1 MRKGVSVGL
10 ECGEVF
16 GAPEAVEQSLPVFE
30 VDAIILDPR
39 VEGAFQA
46 VFAQVLAGQHPEGL
60 VEGIAIDGPQRTQLR
75 DGVDVALVLIEH
87 PHELLLADAQ
97 TAKHEQPFVPVLADV
112 AENGLGEVLDHV
124 LGLSLLAALAV
135 LVLLGVAVLGLLG
148 RTADFAAKVHFF
160 ERFGVG
166 GGIVGLLDDFDAVVG
181 LDWGSGAVGTG
192 TELF

>member
-1 MRKGVSVGL
+1 MRRVVSVGL

-16 GAPEAVEQSLPVFE
+16 WAPEAVEQSLPVFE

-46 VFAQVLAGQHPEGL
+46 VFAQVFAGEHPEGL
-60 VEGIAIDGPQRTQLR
+60 VEGVAVDGPQRTQLG
-75 DGVDVALVLIEH
+75 DGVDAALVLVEH

-97 TAKHEQPFVPVLADV
+97 TAKHKQPFVPVLADI

-124 LGLSLLAALAV
+124 LGLGLLAPLTV
-135 LVLLGVAVLGLLG
+135 FVLLGVAVLGLLG

-160 ERFGVG
+160 ELFGVG
-166 GGIVGLLDDFDAVVG
+166 GGIAGLLDDFDVVVG
-181 LDWGSGAVGTG
+181 LDWGSRAVGTG